1 MRKLTSD
8 TPLSTIV
15 LIDVSNDWPN
25 DKTGN
30 LATGI
35 ESSQSSTGGVVEILL
50 PSWEGL

>member
-1 MRKLTSD
+1 MRRLTSD

-15 LIDVSNDWPN
+15 LIDVSNYRSN

-35 ESSQSSTGGVVEILL
+35 ESTQSSTGRVVEILL